1 MYGVRLFQCPVRI
14 FDVLPCV
21 GGRKNKQKMKNEQ
34 HKIQNASNQSEQ
46 R

>member
-1 MYGVRLFQCPVRI
+1 MSCARIWRIAVR
-14 FDVLPCV
+14 

-34 HKIQNASNQSEQ
+34 HNIQNASNQSEQ

>member
-1 MYGVRLFQCPVRI
+1 MSCARIWRIAVR
-14 FDVLPCV
+14 

-34 HKIQNASNQSEQ
+34 HNIQNASNQSEL